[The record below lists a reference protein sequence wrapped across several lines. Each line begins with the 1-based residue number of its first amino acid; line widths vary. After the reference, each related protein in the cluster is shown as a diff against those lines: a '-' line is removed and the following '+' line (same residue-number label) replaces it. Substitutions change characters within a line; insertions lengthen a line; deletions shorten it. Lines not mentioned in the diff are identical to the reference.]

1 LKRTATTGNAILG
14 LLALRP
20 SWSTWELRNQLR
32 RNMRFFWPRA
42 ESRILAE
49 VKRLDEEGLAE
60 AKREMVGRRPRTT
73 YSITAAGR
81 RQLAE
86 WLATPPRPTSL
97 ESEPVLRTLFGQLGT
112 REQLEVAVA
121 QVEADADALIEVA
134 RTVAAEYLA
143 GTAPFQDHVDHRAF
157 VFDYLATH
165 ADGMRSWAERTRKTI
180 AHWPELS
187 DQQRREHALALIERR
202 RAVL

>member
-1 LKRTATTGNAILG
+1 MRRTATTANAILG

-49 VKRLDEEGLAE
+49 LKRLDRDGLAE
-60 AKREMVGRRPRTT
+60 ARREMVGRRPRTT
-73 YSITAAGR
+73 YSITKAGR
-81 RQLAE
+81 KQLTE
-86 WLATPPRPTSL
+86 WLATPPRGTAL
-97 ESEPVLRTLFGQLGT
+97 ESEPLLRVLLGQLGT
-112 REQLEVAVA
+112 REQLERAVD
-121 QVEADADALIEVA
+121 QVGADADTLMDTA
-134 RTVAAEYLA
+134 RTVAHEYLT

-165 ADGMRSWAERTRKTI
+165 ADGMRGWAERTRKAI
-180 AHWPELS
+180 ADWPDMS
-187 DQQRREHALALIERR
+187 DDERRDQALRLIERR
-202 RAVL
+202 RALL